1 MVTGSARSPITM
13 ASFGGAATAPEAKTT
28 ARITRDSVA
37 TRRIVMGG
45 LLWPVILPQASVWRN
60 PAGMYGWCAC
70 AVPSPPEGERV
81 AVRADTLASS
91 GEARAEMMRGSEV
104 IGNGLGTA
112 HRVVLVIALLALL
125 TTPTAAQPQAELR
138 VAIPWTPENLDPT
151 MNLSSFRAMVGVSI
165 FDSLVGRDAEN
176 RIVPQLAESWRF
188 VDDVTLQLKLR
199 KGVVFHDGEPFN
211 AEAVRFTFQRV
222 LDLEQKSPNRAT
234 VAEIARVDVVDD
246 YTVNLITRQ
255 PYAPLVN
262 RLIDFA
268 TVPPKY
274 VAEKGNQ
281 GIALKPVGTGPYRF
295 VELIKDDRMVVEA
308 FDRHWR
314 GAPKIKRIIYKP
326 IPEPFT
332 RAAALRNNEVDLVT
346 TMPPSLARELE
357 KAPGIRVQRV
367 PSTWIIYLGLNAL
380 KKPLSD
386 VRVRQALN
394 YATDVDAIVKNVL
407 EGNGRRLEGPL
418 TPQMFGYDGSVKGY
432 SPDPARARRLL
443 AEAGYP
449 DGLEIVLDSPA
460 GRYQGD
466 KEIAE
471 ALGGQWQRAGFK
483 PKVQVAEWGA
493 YFKRYLGKQFQ
504 DAYMLG
510 LGGAMQDADELYN
523 LVSSKGRGLYYK
535 NERVDALF
543 DLGRS
548 TMDAAKRR
556 QVYRDL
562 QRAMIEDA
570 TWVFLLQQVDIY
582 ASRDRLA
589 WTPRP
594 DQWMPLQ
601 DATLK

>member
-1 MVTGSARSPITM
+1 MP
-13 ASFGGAATAPEAKTT
+13 SFDSRAPRGGEGRVRGCFVGA
-28 ARITRDSVA
+28 VA
-37 TRRIVMGG
+37 
-45 LLWPVILPQASVWRN
+45 
-60 PAGMYGWCAC
+60 
-70 AVPSPPEGERV
+70 
-81 AVRADTLASS
+81 LA
-91 GEARAEMMRGSEV
+91 
-104 IGNGLGTA
+104 
-112 HRVVLVIALLALL
+112 ALLALV
-125 TTPTAAQPQAELR
+125 PGIAPAQPQGELR

-151 MNLSSFRAMVGVSI
+151 MNLSSFRAMVGVSM

-176 RIVPQLAESWRF
+176 RIVPHLAESWRL
-188 VDDVTLQLKLR
+188 VDDVTWQLKLR

-222 LDLEQKSPNRAT
+222 LDPEQKSPNRAN
-234 VAEIARVDVVDD
+234 VAEIARVEVVDD
-246 YTVNLITRQ
+246 YTVNLVTRQ
-255 PYAPLVN
+255 PYAPLIN
-262 RLIDFA
+262 RLLDFA
-268 TVPPKY
+268 IVPPKY

-281 GIALKPVGTGPYRF
+281 GMALRPVGTGPYRF
-295 VELIKDDRMVVEA
+295 VELVKDDRMVVEA

-314 GAPKIKRIIYKP
+314 GAPKIKRIVYKP

-357 KAPGIRVQRV
+357 RAPGIRVQRV
-367 PSTWIIYLGLNAL
+367 PSSWIIYLGLNAL

-386 VRVRQALN
+386 VKVRQALN

-407 EGNGRRLEGPL
+407 EGNGRKLEGPL
-418 TPQMFGYDGSVKGY
+418 TPQMFGYDASVKGY
-432 SPDPARARRLL
+432 APDPARARKLL

-449 DGLEIVLDSPA
+449 DGLEITLEAPA

-471 ALGGQWQRAGFK
+471 ALGGQWQKAGFK

-493 YFKRYLGKQFQ
+493 YFKRYLAKQFQ
-504 DAYMLG
+504 DAYLLG
-510 LGGAMQDADELYN
+510 LGGPMQDADELYN

-535 NERVDALF
+535 NERVDSLF
-543 DLGRS
+543 DLGRAS
-548 TMDAAKRR
+548 MDAAKRR

-562 QRAMIEDA
+562 QRAMVEDA

-582 ASRDRLA
+582 ASRDRLT

>member
-1 MVTGSARSPITM
+1 MMRILTLAFVSLLMLAPGSAQAQSP
-13 ASFGGAATAPEAKTT
+13 G
-28 ARITRDSVA
+28 
-37 TRRIVMGG
+37 
-45 LLWPVILPQASVWRN
+45 
-60 PAGMYGWCAC
+60 
-70 AVPSPPEGERV
+70 
-81 AVRADTLASS
+81 
-91 GEARAEMMRGSEV
+91 
-104 IGNGLGTA
+104 
-112 HRVVLVIALLALL
+112 
-125 TTPTAAQPQAELR
+125 ELR

-176 RIVPQLAESWRF
+176 RIVPQLAESWRL
-188 VDDVTLQLKLR
+188 VDEVTWQLKLR
-199 KGVVFHDGEPFN
+199 RGVVFHDGEPFN

-222 LDLEQKSPNRAT
+222 LDPEQKSPNRAN
-234 VAEIARVDVVDD
+234 VAEIVRVEVVDD
-246 YTVNLITRQ
+246 YTVNVITRQ
-255 PYAPLVN
+255 PYASLIN
-262 RLIDFA
+262 RLLDFA
-268 TVPPKY
+268 IVPPKY

-281 GIALKPVGTGPYRF
+281 GMALRPVGTGPYRF

-314 GAPKIKRIIYKP
+314 GAPRIKRIVYKP

-332 RAAALRNNEVDLVT
+332 RAAAVRNNEVDLVT

-357 KAPGIRVQRV
+357 RTPGIRVQRV
-367 PSTWIIYLGLNAL
+367 ASSWIIYLGLNGL
-380 KKPLSD
+380 KRPLSD
-386 VRVRQALN
+386 VKVRQALN
-394 YATDVDAIVKNVL
+394 YATDVDAIIKNVL

-418 TPQMFGYDGSVKGY
+418 TPQMFGYDASVKGY
-432 SPDPARARRLL
+432 LPDPARARKLL

-449 DGLEIVLDSPA
+449 DGLEITLDAPA
-460 GRYQGD
+460 SRYQGD

-493 YFKRYLGKQFQ
+493 YFKRYLAKQFP
-504 DAYMLG
+504 DAYLLG
-510 LGGAMQDADELYN
+510 LGGPMQDADELYN

-548 TMDAAKRR
+548 TMDQAKRR
-556 QVYRDL
+556 QIYRDL
-562 QRAMIEDA
+562 QRAMVDDA

-582 ASRDRLA
+582 ASRDRLT

>member
-1 MVTGSARSPITM
+1 M
-13 ASFGGAATAPEAKTT
+13 
-28 ARITRDSVA
+28 TRVLLLAVA
-37 TRRIVMGG
+37 
-45 LLWPVILPQASVWRN
+45 
-60 PAGMYGWCAC
+60 
-70 AVPSPPEGERV
+70 
-81 AVRADTLASS
+81 
-91 GEARAEMMRGSEV
+91 
-104 IGNGLGTA
+104 
-112 HRVVLVIALLALL
+112 ALLALM
-125 TTPTAAQPQAELR
+125 PARAPAQPQGELR

-151 MNLSSFRAMVGVSI
+151 MNLSSFRAMVGVSL

-176 RIVPQLAESWRF
+176 RIVPQLAESWRL
-188 VDDVTLQLKLR
+188 VDDVTWQLKLR
-199 KGVVFHDGEPFN
+199 RGVVFHDGEPFN
-211 AEAVRFTFQRV
+211 AETVRFTFQRV
-222 LDLEQKSPNRAT
+222 LDPEQKSPNRAN
-234 VAEIARVDVVDD
+234 VAEIVRVEVVDD
-246 YTVNLITRQ
+246 YTVNVVTRQ
-255 PYAPLVN
+255 PYAPLIN
-262 RLIDFA
+262 RLLDFA
-268 TVPPKY
+268 MVPPKY

-281 GIALKPVGTGPYRF
+281 GMALRPVGTGPYRF

-314 GAPKIKRIIYKP
+314 GAPKIKRIVYKP

-357 KAPGIRVQRV
+357 RAPGIRVQRV
-367 PSTWIIYLGLNAL
+367 PSSWIIYLGLNAL

-386 VRVRQALN
+386 VKVRQALN
-394 YATDVDAIVKNVL
+394 YATDVDAIIRNVL
-407 EGNGRRLEGPL
+407 EGNGRKLEGPL
-418 TPQMFGYDGSVKGY
+418 TPQMFGYDASIKGY
-432 SPDPARARRLL
+432 PYGPARARKLL

-449 DGLEIVLDSPA
+449 DGVEIILESPA

-471 ALGGQWQRAGFK
+471 ALGGQWQKAGFK

-493 YFKRYLGKQFQ
+493 YFKRYLAKQFQ
-504 DAYMLG
+504 DAYVLG
-510 LGGAMQDADELYN
+510 LGGPMQDADELYN

-548 TMDAAKRR
+548 TMEQAKRR
-556 QVYRDL
+556 QIYRDL
-562 QRAMIEDA
+562 QGAMVEDA

-582 ASRDRLA
+582 ASRDRLT
-589 WTPRP
+589 WTPRT